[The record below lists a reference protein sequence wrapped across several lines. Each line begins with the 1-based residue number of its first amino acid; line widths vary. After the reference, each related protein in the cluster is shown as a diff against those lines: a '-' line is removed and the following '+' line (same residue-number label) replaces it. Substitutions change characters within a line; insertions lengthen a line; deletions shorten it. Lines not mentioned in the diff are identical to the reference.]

1 MKTFVKM
8 LMCLACLAL
17 LSSCEKNP
25 DFNGSANLGALKNFD
40 ASFIVYDHT
49 PDNAPITQ
57 EGCLKTWRGE
67 GESAIFGKLSVEM
80 TLLCDMDNLTFCNL
94 IGTFNAEDG
103 SVLFFSIA
111 EGEIDYNQGA
121 GSEVYQYSFND
132 LAIISG
138 GTGRFAGAS
147 GSFKP
152 NAQIHQNAEVSK
164 WFARFSCKGDIK
176 LNSGNQSEVGP
187 LIPEPLP

>member
-8 LMCLACLAL
+8 LMCLACMAL
-17 LSSCEKNP
+17 LASCEKDP
-25 DFNGSANLGALKNFD
+25 DFSGSANLGTLKNFD
-40 ASFIVYDHT
+40 AGFIVYDNSEE
-49 PDNAPITQ
+49 NAPVTS

-67 GESAIFGKLSVEM
+67 GESAVFGQFTVEM

-94 IGTFNAEDG
+94 IGTFHAADG
-103 SVLFFSIA
+103 SALFFSIA
-111 EGEIDYNQGA
+111 EGEIAYNQGT
-121 GSEVYQYSFND
+121 GSEVYQYSFNN

-147 GSFKP
+147 GNFKP
-152 NAQIHQNAEVSK
+152 NAMIHNGELPN
-164 WFARFSCKGDIK
+164 WFAKFSCKGDIK